1 MNKDADSKSILG
13 RIAEAFLGAFSSIY
27 IVNSDTN
34 EYQWYSINAEFNS
47 LRIEQSGQDFF
58 SAMARDARR
67 VVYEEDQHIFTE
79 DIKKET
85 LIEGREKEFIY
96 RLMIDGKP
104 LYHSLR
110 LIKGGI
116 HGEENYFILTVRNI
130 DAEHRALLENQ
141 RLEKE
146 RELFNQVAISLARV
160 YDVIYYVNTVTNEY
174 SEFSSTNLL
183 DVLRKPAQGADFFEK
198 LKHDAQA
205 VVYPQDM
212 EKVLAFLEKET
223 LMSRLRSSELTSV
236 EYRLQMGRQPVY
248 VRLSGMLANDNV
260 HVILC
265 VENIDEEIRIL
276 NEANE
281 KARKDSLTGVRNKYA
296 YFEEEN
302 LLQRKIESGDAPPFA
317 ITICDL
323 NNLKITNDTLG
334 HSTGDD
340 LIRAACSLICDTFKH
355 SPVFRIGGDEFAVI
369 MSGQDY
375 DNRDSLLQVIRDTSL
390 AHAKGKAGVIVASG
404 IALYDPRSDHTVAD
418 VFKRADGQMYANK
431 KELKA
436 VR

>member
-58 SAMARDARR
+58 TAMARDARR

-85 LIEGREKEFIY
+85 LTEGREKEFIY

-141 RLEKE
+141 RLEKQ

-317 ITICDL
+317 ITI
-323 NNLKITNDTLG
+323 
-334 HSTGDD
+334 
-340 LIRAACSLICDTFKH
+340 
-355 SPVFRIGGDEFAVI
+355 
-369 MSGQDY
+369 
-375 DNRDSLLQVIRDTSL
+375 
-390 AHAKGKAGVIVASG
+390 
-404 IALYDPRSDHTVAD
+404 
-418 VFKRADGQMYANK
+418 
-431 KELKA
+431 
-436 VR
+436 